1 MIDRGYLDG
10 VAVQADIT
18 HMNLV
23 QQIAT
28 LKVVEMTQLIANPIF
43 LMIFNLSQHQVL
55 CSFEYF

>member
-1 MIDRGYLDG
+1 MIDHSYLND
-10 VAVQADIT
+10 VMVQADIT

-28 LKVVEMTQLIANPIF
+28 LKVVKVTQLIANPIF
-43 LMIFNLSQHQVL
+43 LMIFNLSQRQVL

>member
-1 MIDRGYLDG
+1 MIDHSYLDG

-18 HMNLV
+18 HMNLI

-28 LKVVEMTQLIANPIF
+28 LKVVEVTQLIANSIF
-43 LMIFNLSQHQVL
+43 LMIFNLSQCQVL

>member
-1 MIDRGYLDG
+1 MIDHSYLDD
-10 VAVQADIT
+10 VVVQADIT

-28 LKVVEMTQLIANPIF
+28 LKVVEVTQLIANSIF
-43 LMIFNLSQHQVL
+43 LMIFNLSQRQVL